1 MIPIVHLFCSSRYI
15 CSLVP
20 WKHQIYLL
28 YIKKNPKYSYLF
40 KTKKQNK
47 KQPASAQSS
56 PVPVYGVQ
64 LYSYVPLVVVL
75 LH

>member
-1 MIPIVHLFCSSRYI
+1 MIPIVHLFCSSQYI

-28 YIKKNPKYSYLF
+28 YFKKKPKYSYLF
-40 KTKKQNK
+40 KTKKQK
-47 KQPASAQSS
+47 QKQPASAQSS
-56 PVPVYGVQ
+56 PVPLYGVQ
-64 LYSYVPLVVVL
+64 LYSYVPLVVVF

>member
-28 YIKKNPKYSYLF
+28 YIKKTQNTLIYL
-40 KTKKQNK
+40 KPKKQNK